1 MQSNIGRC
9 LEQYRLR
16 CRAILL
22 ALLSFIVRLSLA
34 DVWLP
39 LALMG
44 GGWGG
49 KNNIAM
55 FAVTIYL
62 LGLPPQGLQEH
73 CSSVPPKSKTV

>member
-39 LALMG
+39 LLLM

-55 FAVTIYL
+55 FAVTIYS
-62 LGLPPQGLQEH
+62 LGLPPQGLQEL